1 MTLLRANKLTKYYGA
16 NLVLSDLSFQV
27 SQGEKVALVGGN
39 GAGKSTML
47 KLIAGKPLIW
57 HIVHRLKGCHLI
69 EDIAV
74 ATSVNPAD
82 EAIVEW
88 CNSEGVAV
96 VRGPEDNV
104 LARFAAAAEKLDAD
118 IIVHWI
124 RDDTTPGGAL
134 AGVTGVVSAGSVEG
148 ERDLIADALVGAAL
162 VGSHVA
168 LDAMWFPYIS
178 PKLLP
183 KRGAHAKKV
192 AGVSALNWL
201 LDAVV
206 YGAFAWCAWP
216 RERAD
221 RAD

>member
-1 MTLLRANKLTKYYGA
+1 MSTPIGH
-16 NLVLSDLSFQV
+16 S
-27 SQGEKVALVGGN
+27 LVGL
-39 GAGKSTML
+39 T
-47 KLIAGKPLIW
+47 
-57 HIVHRLKGCHLI
+57 
-69 EDIAV
+69 
-74 ATSVNPAD
+74 
-82 EAIVEW
+82 
-88 CNSEGVAV
+88 
-96 VRGPEDNV
+96 
-104 LARFAAAAEKLDAD
+104 LARRLGVRSPFGMAATIAAASLPDAD
-118 IIVHWI
+118 IIVGMLVHGDPW
-124 RDDTTPGGAL
+124 RFHRKRTHTLGFAMTVGAL